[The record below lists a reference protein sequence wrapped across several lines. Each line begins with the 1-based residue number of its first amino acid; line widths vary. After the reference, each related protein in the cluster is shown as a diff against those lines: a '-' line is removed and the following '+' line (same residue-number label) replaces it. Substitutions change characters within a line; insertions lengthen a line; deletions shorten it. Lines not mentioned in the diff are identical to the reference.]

1 MAETKYID
9 KYINYLTFEKRY
21 SPHTVKAYENDLR
34 SFDEYLFVQYETTI
48 EVEIPHTFVRS
59 WVVALKEANV
69 ASRSINRKISSL
81 NGFYKYLKYKR
92 LENFSPMAKVSQ
104 LKVSKR
110 LPNFFVEDELRQD
123 NIPFEAKGTR
133 FEILRNFLIINLL
146 YQTGMRK
153 QELINLKRSD
163 INFER
168 KELKVIGKG
177 NKERIIPFGID
188 LKEDLEI
195 YIGEVKS
202 NFEIEID
209 KNLILSVKG
218 KMINPKT
225 VYDIVHRLLTPLESS
240 DKKSPHVLRHSFAT
254 HMLDHGADLNA
265 IKELLGHSSL
275 AATQVYTHNS
285 IDRLKEVYKISH
297 PRSTQ

>member
-1 MAETKYID
+1 LTEKQYIN
-9 KYINYLTFEKRY
+9 KYINYLTYEKRY

-34 SFDEYLFVQYETTI
+34 SFDEYLTSQYETTI
-48 EVEIPHTFVRS
+48 NEEIPHTFVRS
-59 WVVALKEANV
+59 WIVAMKESDV
-69 ASRSINRKISSL
+69 TSRSINRKISSL

-92 LENFSPMAKVSQ
+92 LENFSPMGKVSQ

-123 NIPFEAKGTR
+123 HIPFEARGSR

-163 INFER
+163 VFFDR
-168 KELKVIGKG
+168 RELKVIGKG
-177 NKERIIPFGID
+177 NKERIIPFGLD
-188 LKEDLEI
+188 LKEDLSI
-195 YIGEVKS
+195 YLEEVAS

-209 KNLILSVKG
+209 RNLILSVKG
-218 KMINPKT
+218 KKINPKT
-225 VYDIVHRLLTPLESS
+225 VYDIVHKLLSPLESS

-285 IDRLKEVYKISH
+285 IERLKEVYKVSH
-297 PRSTQ
+297 PRSNQ